1 MHIAGKSVVVT
12 GAGHGIGRALAMRFG
27 LEGAKVAVADVE
39 EAAARHTAEAIG
51 GIAFRTDVSREA
63 EIRKLVNAVTEQYG
77 QIDLF

>member
-39 EAAARHTAEAIG
+39 EAAARHTAGCEDAHVAWRG
-51 GIAFRTDVSREA
+51 WRAGQLSESR
-63 EIRKLVNAVTEQYG
+63 IH
-77 QIDLF
+77 